1 MQIFRGLFNLICV
14 ACWFYYFYFKWRKTG
29 MECQINAVQG
39 NQKFTQL
46 FVVNTMILLSSNPT
60 TYTLSHWINIAFLF
74 LNMLFW

>member
-1 MQIFRGLFNLICV
+1 
-14 ACWFYYFYFKWRKTG
+14 

-74 LNMLFW
+74 LNILFW